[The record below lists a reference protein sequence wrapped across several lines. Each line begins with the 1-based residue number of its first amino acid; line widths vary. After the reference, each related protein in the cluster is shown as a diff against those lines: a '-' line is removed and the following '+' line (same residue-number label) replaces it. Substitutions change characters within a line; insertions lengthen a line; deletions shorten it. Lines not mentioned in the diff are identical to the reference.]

1 MPKDQNVLQQ
11 HQKYSFFFGILNG
24 SISINVQKPK
34 KKVKSTNSIDEL
46 LKKKKEM
53 NEAKKLHNN
62 LKITEK
68 WKLRKAVHVEENLIV
83 PKENVE
89 EVEKLIYK
97 EGMCFGERGLIYHK
111 DRIVLASTL
120 EDCELFI
127 LHKDAFDAS
136 ISVKIGFK
144 KKCIIKAEIE
154 RKTLIVSSF
163 SFLKDIPNI
172 RFEDIYRRFNLKV
185 YY

>member
-1 MPKDQNVLQQ
+1 MPKDQNIFQQ
-11 HQKYSFFFGILNG
+11 HQKFSFFFGILNG
-24 SISINVQKPK
+24 SICINVQKPK
-34 KKVKSTNSIDEL
+34 KKVKTTHSIDEL

-53 NEAKKLHNN
+53 NEALRQHNN

-111 DRIVLASTL
+111 DRIVSASTL
-120 EDCELFI
+120 EECELFI

-136 ISVKIGFK
+136 ISVKM
-144 KKCIIKAEIE
+144 
-154 RKTLIVSSF
+154 
-163 SFLKDIPNI
+163 N
-172 RFEDIYRRFNLKV
+172 
-185 YY
+185 